1 VLQVTNADMERFHKA
16 LDCSATYADVIA
28 KTKIH
33 GVFDREVHFELFR
46 EDQKPPFEDLYEGL
60 RTELPAIRKQRR
72 QAA

>member
-1 VLQVTNADMERFHKA
+1 M
-16 LDCSATYADVIA
+16 YADVIA

-33 GVFDREVHFELFR
+33 DVFDREVHFELFR
-46 EDQKPPFEDLYEGL
+46 EDQKPPFEDLCEGL